1 MIFFTFP
8 RLNSDPNLR
17 LGDVTSLNV
26 TMLSGGVQYN
36 VVPDSMSLG
45 LDIRVTLS
53 DDHEVAMCSHIGHR
67 PPCME
72 SFVLC
77 NNSVCCNF
85 QCCLLLSNVST

>member
-1 MIFFTFP
+1 MIFFTFH

-26 TMLSGGVQYN
+26 TMLRGGVQYD

-53 DDHEVAMCSHIGHR
+53 DDHEVAMFGHIGHR

-72 SFVLC
+72 SFVSC
-77 NNSVCCNF
+77 NNSVCCKF
-85 QCCLLLSNVST
+85 QLLSNIST

>member
-1 MIFFTFP
+1 M
-8 RLNSDPNLR
+8 
-17 LGDVTSLNV
+17 TSLNV

-45 LDIRVTLS
+45 LDIRITLS

-72 SFVLC
+72 SFV
-77 NNSVCCNF
+77 SVHTV
-85 QCCLLLSNVST
+85 QLVLQAV